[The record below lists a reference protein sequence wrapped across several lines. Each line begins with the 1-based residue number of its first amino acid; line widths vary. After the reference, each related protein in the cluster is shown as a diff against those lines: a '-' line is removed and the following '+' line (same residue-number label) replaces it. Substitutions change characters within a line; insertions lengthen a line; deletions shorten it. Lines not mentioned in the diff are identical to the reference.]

1 VFDVVDHIAVLH
13 FGKLVEQGPTADIRR
28 SAKVQEIYLGT
39 G

>member
-1 VFDVVDHIAVLH
+1 M
-13 FGKLVEQGPTADIRR
+13 KLLRKILESGPAERIRS

>member
-1 VFDVVDHIAVLH
+1 VLES
-13 FGKLVEQGPTADIRR
+13 GSAERIRS